1 MAKTDLVNQLTN
13 ESWDVHSL
21 NSERSYEVKVA
32 DSVHAYD
39 LWCTCSAWRF
49 KKGEKDCK
57 HCEAVRQIDKGNNVP
72 TKQTITKP
80 SKNSKL
86 KTTNPFLK
94 LAGQLNEVAESW
106 DRLDETVCCDIL
118 DELNYDPEV
127 AYQKQF
133 RNLGD
138 KVQKLIA
145 KDYLAK
151 NPTSKTIKEIVVLTE
166 DPRNNILTG
175 QWWDNLDEQIK
186 EDIAQAIC
194 KNKNMTWVDD
204 EYERWD
210 RLENDIKSELHEHRL
225 KQIGISLTS
234 KTTKSKRSVK
244 VISKKNIKV
253 TCWHCDYADQKILDY
268 DEAFD
273 CDKCGEL
280 LWVGVDGFVEVKVG
294 VYR

>member
-1 MAKTDLVNQLTN
+1 MAKDDLVNQLTN
-13 ESWDVHSL
+13 DSWNVTSL
-21 NSERSYEVKVA
+21 NSENNYKVKVA

-80 SKNSKL
+80 SKKSKL

-106 DRLDETVCCDIL
+106 DRLEETVCSDIL
-118 DELNYDPEV
+118 NELNYDPEV

-133 RNLGD
+133 RNLQD
-138 KVQKLIA
+138 KLQKVIA

-166 DPRNNILTG
+166 DPKNNILTG

-194 KNKNMTWVDD
+194 KDQNMTWVDD

-210 RLENDIKSELHEHRL
+210 RLDNDIKSQLHEHRL

-234 KTTKSKRSVK
+234 KRTTKRSVK

-253 TCWHCDYADQKILDY
+253 TCWHCDNPNQKILDY

-280 LWVGVDGFVEVKVG
+280 LWVGVDGFIEVKVG